1 MMGQGRDRGGDE
13 DEDGGVEG
21 EEVNMKARVEMELEF
36 KNRVT
41 ISLVLG

>member
-1 MMGQGRDRGGDE
+1 MMGQDRDRGGYE
-13 DEDGGVEG
+13 NGGVVG
-21 EEVNMKARVEMELEF
+21 EEVKVKVKVEMELEF